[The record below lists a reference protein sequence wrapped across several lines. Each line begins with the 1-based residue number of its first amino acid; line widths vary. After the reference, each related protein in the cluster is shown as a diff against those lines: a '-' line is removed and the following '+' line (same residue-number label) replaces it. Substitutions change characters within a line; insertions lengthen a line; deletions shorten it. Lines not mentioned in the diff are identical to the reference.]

1 MDQIVVVERLENALH
16 RAICSSC
23 HGARAFVWAH
33 WSIDH
38 WYSCRVGA
46 SRWQSTRLTRSRRA
60 RARPLSARPFHPNSG
75 GAPDS
80 AATAQSHFC
89 HTPSGAG
96 LALRRKEAVDLVAR
110 SAVSAS
116 RKHQLVIGGSST
128 AQDQRWN
135 GP

>member
-1 MDQIVVVERLENALH
+1 MDEIVAVERLEKALH

-96 LALRRKEAVDLVAR
+96 LALRRKEVVDWSHDR
-110 SAVSAS
+110 PS
-116 RKHQLVIGGSST
+116 
-128 AQDQRWN
+128 QR
-135 GP
+135 GATIT